1 MLIITG
7 FFAAILA
14 IFYVF
19 LSLNVVKNRNR
30 SKLPLIFWEDPRL
43 TEAIRAH
50 GNFSEYSPLF
60 LILLALME
68 VNSSSGLWLYIS
80 AGVFTFA
87 RLLHA
92 YSILSYEPK
101 TGSLKLRTA
110 GMILTFI
117 PILSISVFLIIK
129 FFN

>member
-7 FFAAILA
+7 FFAAVLA

-19 LSLNVVKNRNR
+19 LSFNVVKNRSR
-30 SKLPLIFWEDPRL
+30 SRMPLVFWEDPRL

-50 GNFSEYSPLF
+50 GNFSEYTPIF

-68 VNSSSGLWLYIS
+68 VNSSSGLWLYI
-80 AGVFTFA
+80 AGGVFTLA
-87 RLLHA
+87 RMLHA
-92 YSILSYEPK
+92 FSILVHEPK
-101 TGSLKLRTA
+101 TESLKIRVL

-129 FFN
+129 FFS